1 MDNYEQSFD
10 VLQYRLKS
18 ARRKKR
24 LQKKDFD
31 KQLIQII
38 KKEKLLWQKRREL
51 PMIPLENP
59 YQKGWKRYF
68 VVREDIKRS
77 PSAGFFTTLLEKIN
91 TVQHHPDKSF
101 KIKKRRRG
109 SRKRS
114 KGAEVRRQF
123 LQEFLE
129 WDWNHH
135 SLKLTE
141 PEKAHFHLYEKTSKD
156 RKSKCF
162 VYRFN
167 EPWRYVLQVKPH
179 MITEV
184 KMVDSLLE
192 QEIQLLDN
200 YITNHYLKRRM
211 NKITGRGYS
220 IYGWGQ
226 EVKPRYRIPK
236 RNRTLSAFL
245 EQCANDEQQQ
255 Y

>member
-38 KKEKLLWQKRREL
+38 KKEKLLWLKRREL
-51 PMIPLENP
+51 PMIPLETP
-59 YQKGWKRYF
+59 YQKGWKRHF

-101 KIKKRRRG
+101 KIKKRRKG

-114 KGAEVRRQF
+114 KGHEVRRQF
-123 LQEFLE
+123 LQEYSE
-129 WDWNHH
+129 WYWNHPN
-135 SLKLTE
+135 LKLTE
-141 PEKAHFHLYEKTSKD
+141 LEKAHFHLYEKMSKD
-156 RKSKCF
+156 GKSKCF

-184 KMVDSLLE
+184 KMVDGLLE

-200 YITNHYLKRRM
+200 YITNHYLRRRM

-220 IYGWGQ
+220 LYGWGQ

-236 RNRTLSAFL
+236 RNRTLSFL
-245 EQCANDEQQQ
+245 MEECANDEQQQ

>member
-31 KQLIQII
+31 KQLIQIT
-38 KKEKLLWQKRREL
+38 KQERLLWQRRRDL
-51 PMIPLENP
+51 PMVPLDNP

-68 VVREDIKRS
+68 VVRDDIKRS
-77 PSAGFFTTLLEKIN
+77 PSAGFFSTLLEKIN
-91 TVQHHPDKSF
+91 TVQYHPEKSF
-101 KIKKRRRG
+101 KVKKRRRG

-114 KGAEVRRQF
+114 KGPEVRRQF
-123 LQEFLE
+123 LQEFSE
-129 WDWNHH
+129 WHWNHH

-141 PEKAHFHLYEKTSKD
+141 LEKAHFHLYEKMSKD
-156 RKSKCF
+156 GKSKCL

-179 MITEV
+179 IITEV
-184 KMVDSLLE
+184 KMVDGLLE

-200 YITNHYLKRRM
+200 YVTNHYLQPRM
-211 NKITGRGYS
+211 SRLTGGVYKYKSWQENTNRGY
-220 IYGWGQ
+220 
-226 EVKPRYRIPK
+226 
-236 RNRTLSAFL
+236 RNLLYSNALSSFL
-245 EQCANDEQQQ
+245 EEREEINNNNI
-255 Y
+255 

>member
-59 YQKGWKRYF
+59 YQKGWKRHF

-77 PSAGFFTTLLEKIN
+77 PIAGFFTTLLEKIN

-101 KIKKRRRG
+101 KVKKRRRG

-114 KGAEVRRQF
+114 KGHEVRRQF
-123 LQEFLE
+123 LQEFSE
-129 WDWNHH
+129 WHWNHH
-135 SLKLTE
+135 GLKLTE
-141 PEKAHFHLYEKTSKD
+141 LEKAHFHLYEKMSKD
-156 RKSKCF
+156 GKSKCF

-184 KMVDSLLE
+184 KMVDGLLE

-200 YITNHYLKRRM
+200 YITNHDLKRRM
-211 NKITGRGYS
+211 NKLTGRGYNS
-220 IYGWGQ
+220 YGWGE

-236 RNRTLSAFL
+236 RNRISSAL
-245 EQCANDEQQQ
+245 LQECANDEQQ
-255 Y
+255 

>member
-38 KKEKLLWQKRREL
+38 KKERILWQERRDL
-51 PMIPLENP
+51 PMVPLENP

-68 VVREDIKRS
+68 VVRDDIKRS
-77 PSAGFFTTLLEKIN
+77 PSAGFFSTLLEKIN
-91 TVQHHPDKSF
+91 TVQYHPDKSF

-114 KGAEVRRQF
+114 KGPEVRRQF
-123 LQEFLE
+123 LQEFSE
-129 WDWNHH
+129 WHWNHH

-141 PEKAHFHLYEKTSKD
+141 LEKAHFHLYEKTSKD
-156 RKSKCF
+156 GKSKCL

-179 MITEV
+179 IITEV
-184 KMVDSLLE
+184 KMVDGLLE

-211 NKITGRGYS
+211 NKLTGRGYCP
-220 IYGWGQ
+220 YGWGE
-226 EVKPRYRIPK
+226 EVKPRYRFQMQ
-236 RNRTLSAFL
+236 NRTLPALL
-245 EQCANDEQQQ
+245 EECANDEQ